1 MINPMA
7 FITPW
12 ATLALTTCE
21 STDIS
26 DDKFKPAPAGD
37 VLPVF
42 KLSGPQTGSV
52 RKISALPEQAFF
64 RYVRLRPTLWSSRYS
79 VCTVRCAIGTRR
91 K

>member
-26 DDKFKPAPAGD
+26 DEKFKPAPAGD

-42 KLSGPQTGSV
+42 ELSGPQTGSF
-52 RKISALPEQAFF
+52 RKISALLEQAFF
-64 RYVRLRPTLWSSRYS
+64 RYAGRGRHCDHHVIQCVLSGVP
-79 VCTVRCAIGTRR
+79 
-91 K
+91 